1 DAMEKAINANTRAI
15 IINSPNNPTGQ
26 IYSREELTRLAEIIS
41 AAEKKYGRV
50 IYVVSDEPYRFLN
63 FDGVEI
69 PCAFDIF
76 EHSVIM
82 GSYSKNLSLP
92 GERLGYIAVC
102 PKIAAREELLGALTL
117 CNRILGF
124 VNAPAVGQQLLLACM
139 DSTVDLNIYRERRE
153 AMAQVLTNAGVEFT
167 MPRGAFYFFPKSPV
181 EDERV
186 FVDALLKERVL
197 AVPGRGFGKPGY
209 IRLTFCVG
217 KETILNSAESIANAV
232 KNCR

>member
-1 DAMEKAINANTRAI
+1 MHRRSRFPDPVYRGRDTSSEPLRAV
-15 IINSPNNPTGQ
+15 PDKC
-26 IYSREELTRLAEIIS
+26 R
-41 AAEKKYGRV
+41 
-50 IYVVSDEPYRFLN
+50 
-63 FDGVEI
+63 
-69 PCAFDIF
+69 C
-76 EHSVIM
+76 
-82 GSYSKNLSLP
+82 
-92 GERLGYIAVC
+92 C